1 MEVVHK
7 FGSGGNEE
15 RQKKKKRKRKMEGK
29 QKQFFF
35 FLFFFEKDSQNKLY
49 LNILFTKKTIPNQTS
64 AIFLRSP
71 REKTQRITPRDQTHV
86 F

>member
-29 QKQFFF
+29 QKQFF
-35 FLFFFEKDSQNKLY
+35 FFFEKDSQNKLY

-71 REKTQRITPRDQTHV
+71 REKTQRITPRG
-86 F
+86 

>member
-35 FLFFFEKDSQNKLY
+35 FFFFEKDSQNKLY

-71 REKTQRITPRDQTHV
+71 REKTQRITPRG
-86 F
+86 